1 MDIPKEILL
10 EMYRKALV
18 ARKLDD
24 KVYELNRTGTFTS
37 WVHLAAGQEATPIAV
52 CANLQ
57 KDDYIKMQSRGYN
70 TFIGRG
76 VPVKSMLAR
85 VMGRVD
91 EAPFNMRDYGFL
103 GASITLGEE
112 IPIYVGAAWSCKL
125 EGKGRVTACLFG
137 DGTANR
143 APIHE
148 SMNLASIWKLPIV
161 FICENNGYAI
171 SMPTSRAF
179 AVSDIADRASGYG
192 MPGVVVDGNDII
204 ACYEVF
210 HDAIRRAREG
220 DGPSFIETKT
230 YRLRGHFEGD
240 PQQYRTKEEVEEAWK
255 KEPIGRYRE
264 ALLAMGILTNDDVAR
279 YDKETTDEIEEALA
293 YALSLPTSLPGG
305 S

>member
-1 MDIPKEILL
+1 MDIPKETLL
-10 EMYRKALV
+10 EMYRKVLV
-18 ARKLDD
+18 ARKLDE
-24 KVYELNRTGTFTS
+24 KVYELNRTGTFTG

-57 KDDYIKMQSRGYN
+57 KDDYLKMQSRGYN

-76 VPVKSMLAR
+76 VPARSMLAM
-85 VMGRVD
+85 VMGRV
-91 EAPFNMRDYGFL
+91 EAEPLSMRDYGFL

-148 SMNLASIWKLPIV
+148 SMNLAGIWKLPIV

-210 HDAIRRAREG
+210 HDAIKRAREG
-220 DGPSFIETKT
+220 DGPSFVESKT

-240 PQQYRTKEEVEEAWK
+240 PQQYRSKEEVEEAWK

-264 ALLAMGILTNDDVAR
+264 ALLGRGVLTNDDVAR
-279 YDKETTDEIEEALA
+279 YDRETTDEIEGALE
-293 YALSLPTSLPGG
+293 YALSLPTRLPDG